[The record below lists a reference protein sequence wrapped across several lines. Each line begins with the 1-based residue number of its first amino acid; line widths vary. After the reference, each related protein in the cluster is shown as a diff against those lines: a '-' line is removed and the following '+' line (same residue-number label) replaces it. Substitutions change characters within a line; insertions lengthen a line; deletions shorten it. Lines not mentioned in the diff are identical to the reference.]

1 MPLKKKVT
9 CLEGQTQLSFACQHQ
24 EQKGQEW
31 PANATE
37 KDDATNATTAQA

>member
-1 MPLKKKVT
+1 MPLKKKVK
-9 CLEGQTQLSFACQHQ
+9 CLEGQTQLSFAGYRQ
-24 EQKGQEW
+24 EQKGQE

>member
-1 MPLKKKVT
+1 MPGGLWRGKHSSHLRVNIKKK
-9 CLEGQTQLSFACQHQ
+9 
-24 EQKGQEW
+24 KGQE